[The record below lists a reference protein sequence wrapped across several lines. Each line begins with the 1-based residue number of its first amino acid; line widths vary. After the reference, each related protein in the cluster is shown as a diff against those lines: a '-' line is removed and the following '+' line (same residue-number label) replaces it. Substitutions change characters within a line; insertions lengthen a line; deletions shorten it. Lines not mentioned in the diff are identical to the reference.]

1 MESTGIVFNISFF
14 LNVLSDTRPA
24 CKFYLKQDLVL
35 AVIVSTADQCNNTA

>member
-14 LNVLSDTRPA
+14 LNVLSDTRPT

-35 AVIVSTADQCNNTA
+35 AVIAVQQPINAII

>member
-14 LNVLSDTRPA
+14 LNVLSDTRLA

-35 AVIVSTADQCNNTA
+35 AVIVSTADQCNNIA